1 MAGKAYLGIDES
13 NHGRF
18 PEIYVG
24 VYSQFPQD
32 IKESTEILPKRRNN
46 GNVFSELGG
55 RQFKHLLIPEDYK
68 IIYGPHN
75 IRLIAY
81 SELIAGFSG
90 ENVGDLERV
99 ILERVII
106 DGPLREEDLRKLR
119 QFVSSTPHINSDA
132 QNDTKFEIVNLADRV
147 ANLLHRYYTSSKS
160 DSSLYVPYLITP
172 DLRKYDKLLVK

>member
-1 MAGKAYLGIDES
+1 MTGKAYLGIDES

-32 IKESTEILPKRRNN
+32 INESTETLPKRRSN
-46 GNVFSELGG
+46 GNVFSELTG

-68 IIYGPHN
+68 KIYGPHN

-81 SELIAGFSG
+81 SELINAFSG
-90 ENVGDLERV
+90 DEFGELEK
-99 ILERVII
+99 VII

-119 QFVSSTPHINSDA
+119 LLLSLTPNITPHITSDA
-132 QNDTKFEIVNLADRV
+132 QNDTKFEVVNLADRI
-147 ANLLHRYYTSSKS
+147 ANLLHRYYASSKS
-160 DSSLYVPYLITP
+160 DSNLYVPYLITP
-172 DLRKYDKLLVK
+172 DLRKYDELLKK